1 MSDLQIIEAKEN
13 IASSPEAVW
22 AALLEVE
29 SWKKWWDGNEL
40 SEVTPSWGKGA
51 SLIFQPGG
59 PSTIYD
65 FQPGNLLDFGGTN
78 SGMVMHRCFKLEKSS
93 NHTAMIYS
101 FSVTGAG
108 PIPPSQKNEERRSME
123 LVLQNFKK
131 LVESSSP
138 PSQAPVSGKDP
149 VSPSSKKWWEFWR

>member
-1 MSDLQIIEAKEN
+1 MSDLQIIEAKEK
-13 IASSPEAVW
+13 IASTPEAVW

-65 FQPGNLLDFGGTN
+65 FQPGKLLDFGGTN
-78 SGMVMHRCFKLEKSS
+78 AGMVMHRCFKLEKSS
-93 NHTAMIYS
+93 NQTTVIYS

-108 PIPPSQKNEERRSME
+108 PIPPNQKNEEKRSME

-131 LVESSSP
+131 LVESS
-138 PSQAPVSGKDP
+138 APRVESHDTTHVHIAP
-149 VSPSSKKWWEFWR
+149 SKK